1 MGGESNSSRL
11 PLLSHCEKVDPLST
25 KGRKR
30 NGAAG
35 CRPEDD
41 DPPYAEPFNT
51 GKHTA
56 PVNLECA
63 IEGACKMAYKWEI
76 ACKWATCG
84 IWLAVFFS
92 LVSLAG
98 CINIVEF
105 IGSIMVA
112 IMAAHLF
119 YTGIC
124 SNYSDRLAHQ

>member
-1 MGGESNSSRL
+1 
-11 PLLSHCEKVDPLST
+11 
-25 KGRKR
+25 
-30 NGAAG
+30 
-35 CRPEDD
+35 
-41 DPPYAEPFNT
+41 
-51 GKHTA
+51 
-56 PVNLECA
+56 
-63 IEGACKMAYKWEI
+63 MAYKREI

-84 IWLAVFFS
+84 IWLAGFFS

-119 YTGIC
+119 YAGIC